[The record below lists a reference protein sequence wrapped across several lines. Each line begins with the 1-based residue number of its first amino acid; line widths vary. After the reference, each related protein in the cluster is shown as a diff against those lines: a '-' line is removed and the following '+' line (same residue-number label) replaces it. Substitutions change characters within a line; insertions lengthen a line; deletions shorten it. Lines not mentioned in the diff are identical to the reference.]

1 MVDRIPVTDG
11 LLDRVLERLGLTG
24 PPAIDRTGLDDLYR
38 TWCHGVPFDNT
49 VRATRRGRPTKEV
62 QAMAGLGNGSGN
74 GHEHVVRYF
83 GTCCVSQIQ
92 AHCLPVHD
100 D

>member
-1 MVDRIPVTDG
+1 MYAVKR
-11 LLDRVLERLGLTG
+11 
-24 PPAIDRTGLDDLYR
+24 
-38 TWCHGVPFDNT
+38 T
-49 VRATRRGRPTKEV
+49 VRKLQTERERREALKEV